1 MMSTKPLGGP
11 SKPIQRLTPPFDTG
25 KVKIGLAHVPVQS
38 WSPGRDAYRLQSAL
52 LASSG
57 TPLVRYGRL
66 RSFLRS
72 IFMEGRHEQL

>member
-1 MMSTKPLGGP
+1 MASTKPILRP
-11 SKPIQRLTPPFDTG
+11 TPPFDTG
-25 KVKIGLAHVPVQS
+25 KVKIGLAYVPVQS

-57 TPLVRYGRL
+57 TPLVRRGRI

-72 IFMEGRHEQL
+72 IFLEGHHEHL